1 MARTEAK
8 AATAAAGLLSYFL
21 GIGEEGLLTA
31 DDELRL
37 AEAIARMEA
46 PARSCLAATGRQLA
60 VYIASD
66 CHGRDVAFD
75 DPAGSRNLGLAS
87 PIAGT

>member
-31 DDELRL
+31 DDECRL
-37 AEAIARMEA
+37 ADAIARMEDA
-46 PARSCLAATGRQLA
+46 ARSCLAATGRELIL
-60 VYIASD
+60 YIASD
-66 CHGRDVAFD
+66 CQGRDVALD
-75 DPAGSRNLGLAS
+75 DPAGARNIGLS
-87 PIAGT
+87 C